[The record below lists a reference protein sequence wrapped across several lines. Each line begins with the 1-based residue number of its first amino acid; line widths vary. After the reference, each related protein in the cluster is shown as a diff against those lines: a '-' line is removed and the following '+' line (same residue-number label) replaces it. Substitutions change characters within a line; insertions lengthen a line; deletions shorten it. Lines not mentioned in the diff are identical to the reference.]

1 MYKIGDMVTRKSY
14 ENDVIFKIIDIIE
27 DNYILKGVSVRL
39 YADSYE
45 DDLKLVS
52 GEVKN
57 DFNPKL
63 EEYRTLDR
71 DEYFYLPGKV
81 LHIDGDKDYLKK
93 CMDFYDKN
101 KIKAYGIYLNEED
114 FAGNILSLLDKYKPD
129 ILVLTGHDAYYRK
142 KRNNSQY
149 KNTSNFIE
157 AVREARKYEKSQDKL
172 IIISGACQSNY
183 EDLIR
188 AGSNFASSPKKV
200 NIHALDPAIVA
211 TMVAFS
217 EKNNNIDLLKI
228 LNSTR
233 YKSDG
238 IGGIITKGTMYIG
251 YPR

>member
-1 MYKIGDMVTRKSY
+1 MYKIGDLVTRKSY
-14 ENDVIFKIIDIIE
+14 DNDIVFKIIDIID
-27 DNYILKGVSVRL
+27 DNYILKGVNVRL

-45 DDLKLVS
+45 EDLRLIS
-52 GEVKN
+52 GEIKS
-57 DFNPKL
+57 DFEPEL
-63 EEYRTLDR
+63 AQYRTLDR
-71 DEYFYLPGKV
+71 NEYFYLPGKV
-81 LHIDGDKDYLKK
+81 LHIDGDNEYLKK
-93 CMDFYDKN
+93 CMDFYEKN
-101 KIKAYGIYLNEED
+101 KIKAYGIYLHEED
-114 FAGNILSLLDKYKPD
+114 FASNILNLLDKYKPD

-183 EDLIR
+183 EELIKS
-188 AGSNFASSPKKV
+188 GSNFASSPKKV

-217 EKNNNIDLLKI
+217 DKNNNIDLLKI
-228 LNSTR
+228 LNSTK